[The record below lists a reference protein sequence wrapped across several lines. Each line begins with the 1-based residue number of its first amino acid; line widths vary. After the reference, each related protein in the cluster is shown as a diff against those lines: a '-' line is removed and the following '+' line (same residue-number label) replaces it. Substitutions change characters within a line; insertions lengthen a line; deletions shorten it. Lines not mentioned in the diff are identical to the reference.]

1 MKPGDLNRKSMSSVE
16 RNTAK
21 WLQRTASTPPKL
33 KLLRGVETKQPLS
46 AALLHCVDLLQKWTG
61 APRTLFKGL
70 PGMRKFPP
78 QEIPFTIEAI
88 EQYVSE
94 NLAMTGL
101 EHNHAQVF
109 RLQDTGKIASSY
121 SLGWSPIAYIDC
133 PGLHS
138 IEAWLS
144 IDEGFEA
151 ERYRNGEFA
160 DFFGRLAS
168 GAYVNQAFF
177 HDRRTDHLYVGPSLF
192 ERRIREDPPDEHDR
206 IPPLTLPEDLE
217 LYLPQVRY
225 DHELNLRMVPEAVW
239 WLNYWSATIVDNIG
253 RDRIL
258 TAPWAATH
266 EMPGGALLLEATRER
281 LDVSRRDHCQRLREI
296 CSAIDLIAVQE
307 RFLVK

>member
-1 MKPGDLNRKSMSSVE
+1 MLSVE

-33 KLLRGVETKQPLS
+33 KLLRGAETPQQLS
-46 AALLHCVDLLQKWTG
+46 EALFHCVDLLQQWTG
-61 APRTLFKGL
+61 TPRVLFKGL

-78 QEIPFTIEAI
+78 QAIPFTIDAI
-88 EQYVSE
+88 QQYVTE

-101 EHNHAQVF
+101 EHVHAQVF
-109 RLQDTGKIASSY
+109 SLQDTAKITSSY
-121 SLGWSPIAYIDC
+121 SVGWSPVAYINC
-133 PGLHS
+133 PGLHL
-138 IEAWLS
+138 IEARLS

-160 DFFGRLAS
+160 DFCGRLAA
-168 GAYVNQAFF
+168 GAAVNQAFL
-177 HDRRTDHLYVGPSLF
+177 HDGRTDHLYVAPSLF
-192 ERRIREDPPDEHDR
+192 EKRIREDPPEEHDR

-239 WLNYWSATIVDNIG
+239 WINYWNQTIVENVG

-258 TAPWAATH
+258 SAPWTGIH
-266 EMPGGALLLEATRER
+266 EMPDGALLMEVTRER
-281 LDVSRRDHCQRLREI
+281 LDVARRDHCQRLREI
-296 CSAIDLIAVQE
+296 CAAIDLIGVQE
-307 RFLVK
+307 RFRLK